1 MPNSDVT
8 VPVSEEELTVETR
21 SVPTG
26 QVRVETRTEILQ
38 EIAEADLE
46 ASEVEVVRVPVDRE
60 VETPPPMRSEGEVT
74 IIPVLEEQLVISKR
88 LVLKEEIHIK
98 RRSSVETVQVPVSLR
113 KQHAIV
119 TREAYENPEEPTDGK
134 L

>member
-1 MPNSDVT
+1 MPNSEVT
-8 VPVSEEELTVETR
+8 VPVSEEQLTVETR
-21 SVPTG
+21 TVPTG

-46 ASEVEVVRVPVDRE
+46 ASEVEVVRVPIDRE

>member
-8 VPVSEEELTVETR
+8 VPVSEEKLTIETR
-21 SVPTG
+21 RVQTG
-26 QVRVETRTEILQ
+26 QVRVETRTEFLQ

-46 ASEVEVVRVPVDRE
+46 SSEVEVVRVPVDRE
-60 VETPPPMRSEGEVT
+60 VETPPPMRSEGDVT
-74 IIPVLEEQLVISKR
+74 IIPVLEERLVVSRR

-98 RRSSVETVQVPVSLR
+98 RRRSVETVQVPVSLR

-119 TREAYENPEEPTDGK
+119 TRGAGENPEEPTDGK

>member
-1 MPNSDVT
+1 MP
-8 VPVSEEELTVETR
+8 
-21 SVPTG
+21 
-26 QVRVETRTEILQ
+26 I
-38 EIAEADLE
+38 
-46 ASEVEVVRVPVDRE
+46 DRE

-74 IIPVLEEQLVISKR
+74 IIPVLEERLVISKR

>member
-1 MPNSDVT
+1 
-8 VPVSEEELTVETR
+8 
-21 SVPTG
+21 VPTG
-26 QVRVETRTEILQ
+26 QVRVETRTETLQ

-46 ASEVEVVRVPVDRE
+46 TSEVVVVRVPVDRE
-60 VETPPPMRSEGEVT
+60 VDSPPPMRSEGDVT
-74 IIPVLEEQLVISKR
+74 IIPVLEERLVISRR

-98 RRSSVETVQVPVSLR
+98 RRRSVENVQVPVSLR
-113 KQHAIV
+113 RQHAFV

>member
-1 MPNSDVT
+1 MSDSDVT
-8 VPVSEEELTVETR
+8 VPVSEEQLTIETHR
-21 SVPTG
+21 VPTG
-26 QVRVETRTEILQ
+26 QVRVETRTETLE

-60 VETPPPMRSEGEVT
+60 VDSPPPMRSEGDVT
-74 IIPVLEEQLVISKR
+74 IIPVLEERLVISRR

-98 RRSSVETVQVPVSLR
+98 RRRSVENVQVPVSLR
-113 KQHAIV
+113 RQHAFV